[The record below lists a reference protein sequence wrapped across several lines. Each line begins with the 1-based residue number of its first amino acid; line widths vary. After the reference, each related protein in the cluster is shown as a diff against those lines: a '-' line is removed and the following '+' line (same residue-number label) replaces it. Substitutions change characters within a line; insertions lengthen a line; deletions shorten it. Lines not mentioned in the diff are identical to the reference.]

1 MRFVYSE
8 NRKSS
13 QALPLAYFF
22 KLMLLLNILLGSRIK
37 PLHRHYRYVEVAI
50 VQYVAAEKEYIS
62 S

>member
-22 KLMLLLNILLGSRIK
+22 KLMLLLNIMLAWFSYK
-37 PLHRHYRYVEVAI
+37 TP
-50 VQYVAAEKEYIS
+50 S
-62 S
+62 